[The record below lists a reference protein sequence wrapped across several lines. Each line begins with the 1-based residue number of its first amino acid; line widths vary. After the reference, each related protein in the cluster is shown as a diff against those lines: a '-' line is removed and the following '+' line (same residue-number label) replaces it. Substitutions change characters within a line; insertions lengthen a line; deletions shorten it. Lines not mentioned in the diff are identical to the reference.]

1 MGHLAGALASPRT
14 VSLTFRASGAGVRP
28 EHRKGQGEKPAKPV
42 AGCWRQSVDS
52 CVRLGRGGVGRQ
64 EQEARGLTP
73 DVCGRSA
80 QGRAGPGVG
89 PAGHLRQAGLRRQ
102 PQHHEGVFPLHQ
114 LGYTRCN
121 YPPGG
126 TANSE
131 PCLVISVAVGCQLG
145 KRLSLPVSP
154 WWAEGGADCSP
165 REGGGVCVARGQ
177 RLAGFCQASD
187 LGAIACPASG
197 VESDVALTSV
207 LLPSF
212 VPHFGRP

>member
-1 MGHLAGALASPRT
+1 MQEGTLREACRARRWVLEAECGFLCKAGAWRRGQA
-14 VSLTFRASGAGVRP
+14 GAG
-28 EHRKGQGEKPAKPV
+28 GE
-42 AGCWRQSVDS
+42 
-52 CVRLGRGGVGRQ
+52 
-64 EQEARGLTP
+64 RGLTP
-73 DVCGRSA
+73 GVCGQSV

-102 PQHHEGVFPLHQ
+102 PQHHEGVFPRCQ

-154 WWAEGGADCSP
+154 RWAEGGADCSP
-165 REGGGVCVARGQ
+165 REGGGVCVATGQ
-177 RLAGFCQASD
+177 PLAGFCQASD
-187 LGAIACPASG
+187 LGVVACPAPP
-197 VESDVALTSV
+197 VESLTW
-207 LLPSF
+207 P
-212 VPHFGRP
+212 